1 SKAPR
6 EHVTPKR
13 APCVAAGGER
23 RRVGVAGG
31 DASASAEGIR
41 RSSGDAWHW
50 HGSGELFAF
59 HKWWPGWLGEPF
71 ADVDPADGAE
81 GELCVVASRR
91 FRCPGAAAAASAA
104 PDGRGPLCDADYFFW
119 HAERCERVRA
129 APLCQRPHDDVGC
142 VSGYGHA
149 YGGAANVSA
158 SGEACLAWDAA
169 AAAGA
174 LKYRVSERARRA
186 NLSGHNHCRRL
197 RGRVEQPWCFVG
209 GDARLWRRL
218 LRTTAVALRSSSAD
232 PAPDCPDGRDEQ
244 GCAGLLAEFARREG
258 RRLAGEGAARE
269 QWLGVEAAT
278 CALRCLEAKHFVCR
292 SFSFILAT
300 CAFGRWGSVCDD
312 LFGAEDADVAC
323 RQLGFKLGA
332 ADILPGSHFGPS
344 NLTFIMDDLKCRGNE
359 SSLSDCSF
367 SGWGVN
373 DCTPEEE
380 AGLVCRVP
388 GSECAPKEWRCAGS
402 KGECIPVGFLCDDV
416 PDCKDGSDEGARCQ
430 EPVSLR
436 LAGGPHARAG
446 RLEVRRHG
454 VWGTVCDDD
463 FGPASAAVAC
473 RALGLA
479 AGGARARKGGAFG
492 PGRGPIW
499 LDQVICRGNESALEH
514 CLHEPWGKHNCAHD
528 EDVAVECDG
537 PAPGHEPAPAP
548 TAHLALFVH
557 TIIIIG
563 SYKSARGL
571 GAWRLQQAR
580 AAERAPSSGAEGA
593 AGGVLPS
600 RCGERWPADVPVDFR
615 QPRVIASLEVPRR
628 SYPWQASVRARAGL
642 KSVHW
647 CGAVVL
653 GPLHVITAAHCL
665 LDYVKSAYIVRVG
678 DHDTEG
684 GRGGCARRGCRCC
697 RRTPAAPRRCTA
709 PLPSPTLCS
718 APGGWRAALTPAKAI
733 PGGRSS
739 AEGTT
744 VTLRWLALLAG
755 DLAVADR
762 INPGFTL
769 ALLTSVTGLIEK

>member
-232 PAPDCPDGRDEQ
+232 PAPVSPTRGYATEIMTARTGATSRAARVCWRSSRGAR
-244 GCAGLLAEFARREG
+244 AVAWRARARRASSGWASRRPPARCAASRPSTSSAAPSASCEEDAQVSCCRTRTRPFGGLRAG
-258 RRLAGEGAARE
+258 RRWTTGAARA
-269 QWLGVEAAT
+269 GVACARPAFVAPRPAWTRRVLRPAAT
-278 CALRCLEAKHFVCR
+278 TAATARRA
-292 SFSFILAT
+292 SGPGSTSTLASRRPAPQQAGSRLK
-300 CAFGRWGSVCDD
+300 AFGRWGSVCDD

-463 FGPASAAVAC
+463 FGPASAA
-473 RALGLA
+473 
-479 AGGARARKGGAFG
+479 AG
-492 PGRGPIW
+492 
-499 LDQVICRGNESALEH
+499 
-514 CLHEPWGKHNCAHD
+514 
-528 EDVAVECDG
+528 
-537 PAPGHEPAPAP
+537 
-548 TAHLALFVH
+548 
-557 TIIIIG
+557 
-563 SYKSARGL
+563 
-571 GAWRLQQAR
+571 
-580 AAERAPSSGAEGA
+580 
-593 AGGVLPS
+593 
-600 RCGERWPADVPVDFR
+600 
-615 QPRVIASLEVPRR
+615 RR
-628 SYPWQASVRARAGL
+628 
-642 KSVHW
+642 
-647 CGAVVL
+647 
-653 GPLHVITAAHCL
+653 
-665 LDYVKSAYIVRVG
+665 
-678 DHDTEG
+678 
-684 GRGGCARRGCRCC
+684 RR
-697 RRTPAAPRRCTA
+697 
-709 PLPSPTLCS
+709 
-718 APGGWRAALTPAKAI
+718 
-733 PGGRSS
+733 
-739 AEGTT
+739 
-744 VTLRWLALLAG
+744 
-755 DLAVADR
+755 
-762 INPGFTL
+762 
-769 ALLTSVTGLIEK
+769 